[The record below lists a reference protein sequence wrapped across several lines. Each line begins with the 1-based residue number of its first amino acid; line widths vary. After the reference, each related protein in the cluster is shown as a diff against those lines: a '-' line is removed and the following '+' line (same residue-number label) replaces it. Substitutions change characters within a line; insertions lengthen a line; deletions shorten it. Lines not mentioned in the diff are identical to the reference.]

1 VVSFSYRQQVVVSNE
16 KGANE
21 MTTTT
26 TLKQTLEAFLA
37 SDEFSESLVK
47 ATKASWGGSG
57 YSVELF
63 EDGHWRVLW
72 NNEIGNLYQSPGTI
86 LGLPTLDDNDYTSWM
101 EEHGEKLGENEY
113 WYLVYQND
121 EDELKRDLREKMDF

>member
-101 EEHGEKLGENEY
+101 EEHAEKLGENEY

>member
-1 VVSFSYRQQVVVSNE
+1 
-16 KGANE
+16 